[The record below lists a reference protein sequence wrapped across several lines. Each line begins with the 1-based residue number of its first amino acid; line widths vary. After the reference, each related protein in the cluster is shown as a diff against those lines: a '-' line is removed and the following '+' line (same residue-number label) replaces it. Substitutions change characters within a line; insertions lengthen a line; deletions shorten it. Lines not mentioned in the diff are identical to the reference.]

1 MRFSDWSSDVCA
13 SDLPRASIHRDVF
26 HSRPQP
32 INYGGTTGVV
42 VFYGANDGTYRAVL
56 SSTGQELWSFIAQE
70 FFSKLLRLKVNT
82 QLVKFFGDTGTGSAP
97 KDYFFDGSSGVYQTA
112 DNSSVLI
119 FPTMR
124 SGGRKVYVLN

>member
-13 SDLPRASIHRDVF
+13 SDLPRASIHRDVV

-56 SSTGQELWSFIAQE
+56 SSTGQELWSLIAPE
-70 FFSKLLRLKVNT
+70 FFSTLLSLKVNT
-82 QLVKFFGDTGTGSAP
+82 PRAKFFGDTGTGSAQ
-97 KDYFFDGSSGVYQTA
+97 KDYIFTASTGVYTTA
-112 DNSSVLI
+112 ANSRGHT
-119 FPTMR
+119 FP
-124 SGGRKVYVLN
+124 GY